1 MVVRFPEAT
10 QPAVFPTNGL
20 EGAMTKQQPAPAVQ
34 SAKAVHEDL
43 TRILG
48 DLDDAEI
55 VEILTLHPTVSE
67 VEQAALWAAGEGEI
81 LATQGH
87 TLSGVVAEIV
97 DIVTADE
104 EDEEGPRPINP

>member
-1 MVVRFPEAT
+1 
-10 QPAVFPTNGL
+10 
-20 EGAMTKQQPAPAVQ
+20 MTKQQPPPAVQ
-34 SAKAVHEDL
+34 SAKAVREDL

-81 LATQGH
+81 LAPQGH

-97 DIVTADE
+97 DIVTADD
-104 EDEEGPRPINP
+104 EDEEASRPLNP

>member
-1 MVVRFPEAT
+1 
-10 QPAVFPTNGL
+10 
-20 EGAMTKQQPAPAVQ
+20 MTKQKPASAVQ

-48 DLDDAEI
+48 DLDDAEM

-81 LATQGH
+81 LGIQGY

-97 DIVTADE
+97 GIVTAEE
-104 EDEEGPRPINP
+104 EDEEGPRPIDL